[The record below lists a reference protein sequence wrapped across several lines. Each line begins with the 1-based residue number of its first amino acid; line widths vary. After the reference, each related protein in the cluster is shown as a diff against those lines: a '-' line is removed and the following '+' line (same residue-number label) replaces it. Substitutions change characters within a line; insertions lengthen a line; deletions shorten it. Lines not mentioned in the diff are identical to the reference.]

1 MESKIKH
8 LEMVQAIINRM
19 ASNSFVFKGWAVTII
34 TGISAFAAQGS
45 NGKLLLVAFFATLL
59 LWAVD
64 AYYLSLERC
73 YRALYKKIAN
83 KDPRSKIDFN
93 MSLKDHDIIGSWLIA
108 LRAPV
113 LLGFYGAVALLIVIV
128 VIIIKIG

>member
-1 MESKIKH
+1 MDSKIKH
-8 LEMVQAIINRM
+8 LEMLQAVINRM

-45 NGKLLLVAFFATLL
+45 NNKLLLVAFFATLL
-59 LWAVD
+59 FWAVD

-73 YRALYKKIAN
+73 YRALYTVVAN
-83 KDPRSKIDFN
+83 KDIKKIDFN
-93 MSLKDHDIIGSWLIA
+93 MSLKDHNIAESWLSA

-113 LLGFYGAVALLIVIV
+113 LLGFYGSVALLIVIV
-128 VIIIKIG
+128 VIIIKLG